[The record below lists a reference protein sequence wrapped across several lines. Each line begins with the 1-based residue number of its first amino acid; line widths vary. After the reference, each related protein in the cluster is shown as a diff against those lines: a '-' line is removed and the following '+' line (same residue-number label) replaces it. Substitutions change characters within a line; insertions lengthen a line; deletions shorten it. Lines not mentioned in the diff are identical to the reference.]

1 MLDFYKNQQMDSLKT
16 MVGKS
21 EFGSDKYDDLLLKNR
36 NKNWVKQLKEIM
48 KNNSVFVAVGDGH
61 LVGDAGLINLLKK
74 AGYKLVPLEN
84 K

>member
-1 MLDFYKNQQMDSLKT
+1 MDSLKT

-48 KNNSVFVAVGDGH
+48 KNKSVFVAVGAGH
-61 LVGDAGLINLLKK
+61 LVGDTGLIRLLKK
-74 AGYKLVPLEN
+74 AGYNVVPLQN